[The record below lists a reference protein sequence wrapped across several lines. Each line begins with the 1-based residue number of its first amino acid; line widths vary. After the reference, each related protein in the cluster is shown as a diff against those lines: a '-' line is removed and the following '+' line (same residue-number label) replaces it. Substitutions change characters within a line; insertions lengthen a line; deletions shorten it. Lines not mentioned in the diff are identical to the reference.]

1 MILAVYVRNKGDMRV
16 EDIIDIHSHI
26 LPGIDDGAS
35 STEAALHML
44 REARRQGIRE
54 VIATP
59 HYSRRFQNNCPERIR
74 ELCGT
79 LQKMSRE
86 NRMEIR
92 IHSGQ
97 EILYSGD
104 VPGMVAQGE
113 LLTMADSHYVLIEF
127 YPGISYL
134 EILRAVRTLV
144 LEGFSPVLAH
154 VERYRALR
162 DEERLEELTGQ
173 GAYMQMNFS
182 SVSGNWMN
190 ETVRWCRKM
199 LREQYIHFM
208 GTDMHDVTLRKP
220 ETEAAVRWMRKK
232 LDQRYMR
239 NLLRGNAEKIIRD
252 EKI

>member
-74 ELCGT
+74 ELCGE

-86 NRMEIR
+86 KRLEIR

-97 EILYSGD
+97 EILYSED
-104 VPGMVAQGE
+104 VPGMIAQGE

-127 YPGISYL
+127 YPGASYL

-144 LEGFSPVLAH
+144 MEGFSPILAH

-182 SVSGNWMN
+182 SVSGSWMN

-208 GTDMHDVTLRKP
+208 GTDMHNTTSRKP
-220 ETEAAVRWMRKK
+220 ETEETVRWMQKK
-232 LDQRYMR
+232 LGQRYIR
-239 NLLRGNAEKIIRD
+239 DLLRGNAGKVIRD